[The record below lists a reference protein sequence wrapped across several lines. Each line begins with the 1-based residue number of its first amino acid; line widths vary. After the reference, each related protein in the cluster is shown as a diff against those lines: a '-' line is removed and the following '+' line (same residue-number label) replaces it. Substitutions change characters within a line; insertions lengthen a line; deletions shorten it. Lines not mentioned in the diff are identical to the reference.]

1 MHPSNLAICSIV
13 TAVIAAICYAWWPDL
28 GLALAAELAP
38 LAWLQACLLVACAV
52 AAGLRA
58 AMDRGRSA
66 AAWTVLAMLLVA
78 AALDERF
85 MGHEQ
90 LQDWLADGIASGW
103 PDGTRL
109 VQGVTAG
116 YGIAGVALLVWLRR
130 AASAPA
136 WLWCR
141 FAIIVGL
148 VAIGFDLAFDAIGP
162 QIIEELLEAVAE
174 TLMLCGLF
182 TEARMRASPQR

>member
-1 MHPSNLAICSIV
+1 MHPANLAICSIV
-13 TAVIAAICYAWWPDL
+13 AAIVAGICCAWWPDM

-52 AAGLRA
+52 SAGQRA
-58 AMDRGRSA
+58 ALADGRESTG
-66 AAWTVLAMLLVA
+66 WTVLALLLVA

-85 MGHEQ
+85 MGHER
-90 LQDWLADGIASGW
+90 LQDWLAAGVAAGL
-103 PDGTRL
+103 PPRL

-116 YGIAGVALLVWLRR
+116 YGVAGIVLLAWLRR
-130 AASAPA
+130 AATPDA
-136 WLWCR
+136 WVWCR
-141 FAIIVGL
+141 AAIVVGL

-162 QIIEELLEAVAE
+162 QIVEELLEALAE

-182 TEARMRASPQR
+182 TEVRMRANRPR